1 MLERKTIAIL
11 LCAGIIAGCSV
22 LEKKQSSVLHPPIED
37 PATTWRENQESEVLA
52 WIAAYRTLSSASLEK
67 QRTEYQAAQT
77 ALAKAGS
84 ESNRL
89 RLALVLSLPGIPW
102 RDDNKLMNTLESP
115 SSLLKATDSPLNQ
128 LAFMLYKQAQE
139 RLRLRDE
146 QRRRDAELF
155 EEQRRSEELQMKL
168 EALRRIDQDLKHRNS
183 SPESLP

>member
-1 MLERKTIAIL
+1 MLERKTIALL
-11 LCAGIIAGCSV
+11 LCAGVIAGCSALKEKQNPV
-22 LEKKQSSVLHPPIED
+22 LQPPIED
-37 PATTWRENQESEVLA
+37 PATIWQKNQENEVLA
-52 WIAAYRTLSSASLEK
+52 LIATYRALSSASLEK
-67 QRTEYQAAQT
+67 QRTEYQAAQS

-84 ESNRL
+84 ENNRL
-89 RLALVLSLPGIPW
+89 RLALALSLPGIPW

-146 QRRRDAELF
+146 LRRRDAELF

-168 EALRRIDQDLKHRNS
+168 DALRRIDQDLKHRNNS
-183 SPESLP
+183 VESLP